1 MKIEG
6 MLLSLIMIANIMK
19 DDGMLL
25 LSLMLATVKDD
36 GFGILLLCDGSL
48 RAKVHALSG

>member
-1 MKIEG
+1 

-48 RAKVHALSG
+48 RAKVNALSG